1 MFKKTI
7 AIVATASVIFGAIP
21 AFAAPG
27 TDLKAI
33 PVIVN
38 GQKVKFPDTEPYIS
52 AAGNT
57 MVPVRFVSE
66 KLGADVK
73 WDNTT
78 QTVLISYNGKNIRMS
93 VGSKEVS
100 VDGVVSTLDTSA
112 EIYDTRTMVPL
123 RFVSEVLGS
132 EVIWDQ
138 GAHSVRVTDA
148 AYKAKVDSGEV
159 ELDPWGRELSQT
171 QDTSWYRLTDLE
183 PTNFYSFYSQYKT
196 SRTFITP
203 KYARNDIYKDH
214 ADVLANK
221 IRSYYEAQLNV
232 DYRTI
237 NETDFVNAFMK
248 SASGKITMDAYLK
261 SEWTKVLKSYVAW
274 VKKNKVIAKG
284 YADPEPMAIFTILGP
299 IVWYPVHFKFMI
311 LSSVD
316 TAQTF
321 ADNWNVSSNSESFKL
336 KTGVWYNG
344 YSVISMT
351 SVGANDSWSDKFGLR
366 TLENMFSFDMFFY
379 DYDK

>member
-7 AIVATASVIFGAIP
+7 AIVATASVILGATP
-21 AFAAPG
+21 AFAVPG

-66 KLGADVK
+66 RLGADVK

-78 QTVLISYNGKNIRMS
+78 QTVLVSYNGKNIKMS

-148 AYKAKVDSGEV
+148 VYKAKVDSGEV
-159 ELDPWGRELSQT
+159 ELDPWGRELSRT

-183 PTNFYSFYSQYKT
+183 STNFYSFYSQYKT
-196 SRTFITP
+196 SKSFISP
-203 KYARNDIYKDH
+203 RYERSDIYKEH

-237 NETDFVNAFMK
+237 DETKFVNAFMS
-248 SASGKITMDAYLK
+248 SASGQITMNTFLK
-261 SEWTKVLKSYVAW
+261 SEWTKVLTSYVAW
-274 VKKNKVIAKG
+274 VKENKVIAKG
-284 YADPEPMAIFTILGP
+284 YADPEPMSVIGGSGNL
-299 IVWYPVHFKFMI
+299 VWYPVHFKFMI
-311 LSSVD
+311 ISAID

-321 ADNWNVSSNSESFKL
+321 VDNRNVSRWSDSYKSKL
-336 KTGVWYNG
+336 GVWYDG
-344 YSVISMT
+344 YSIVGMS
-351 SVGANDSWSDKFGLR
+351 SVVANDGWSDEFGLR
-366 TLENMFSFDMFFY
+366 NTENMFTSGLYFY
-379 DYDK
+379 DIS